1 MDDDTPNTEHEDAAW
16 SSIEC
21 VQQTETECGCRV
33 ILHVFIAMHSNN
45 AKEYERKI
53 QRLMDVENLPR
64 QNRKWVV
71 SLLNTRQNQN
81 LQLPGWLTEIIQ

>member
-21 VQQTETECGCRV
+21 VQQTETECGYRV
-33 ILHVFIAMHSNN
+33 ILHMFIAKHSNN

-71 SLLNTRQNQN
+71 SLLNTRENQN